1 MERKRMLLVLVVLF
15 AALYYVVRLA
25 IFYTSVS
32 GNMEFEEEQSAF
44 VEDFVSYS
52 FFAIGL
58 IGILMLPGVYLLK
71 HWGFWG
77 TVAVS
82 AYSIAFDFWAFLMVQ
97 SSAAMGIIPAAVILG
112 YLQMTSQDFLG
123 ER

>member
-1 MERKRMLLVLVVLF
+1 MERKRLLLVLVVLF

-25 IFYTSVS
+25 IFFASVS

-44 VEDFVSYS
+44 VKDFVSYS
-52 FFAIGL
+52 FFVMGL
-58 IGILMLPGVYLLK
+58 IGILLLPGVYLLK
-71 HWGFWG
+71 LWGFWG

-112 YLQMTSQDFLG
+112 YLLVTRQDFL
-123 ER
+123 RKR

>member
-25 IFYTSVS
+25 IFYATVS
-32 GNMEFEEEQSAF
+32 GNMEFEKEQPAF

-58 IGILMLPGVYLLK
+58 IGLLMLSGVYLLK
-71 HWGFWG
+71 PWGFWG

-97 SSAAMGIIPAAVILG
+97 TSAAMGIIPAAAILG
-112 YLQMTSQDFLG
+112 YLLMTSQDFLG